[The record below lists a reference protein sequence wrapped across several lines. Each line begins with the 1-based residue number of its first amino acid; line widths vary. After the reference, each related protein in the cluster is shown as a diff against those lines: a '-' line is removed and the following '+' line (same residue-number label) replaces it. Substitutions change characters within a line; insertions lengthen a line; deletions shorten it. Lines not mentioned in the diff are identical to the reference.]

1 MTSRN
6 FTEMNRS
13 RIYQLERGN
22 PDTKEHTSCV
32 QTYKLL
38 LPPKAQY
45 ATINLTNHMELKKK
59 EDQSVDVQSHIVQ
72 GTK

>member
-1 MTSRN
+1 MCVW
-6 FTEMNRS
+6 EMNRS
-13 RIYQLERGN
+13 RIYKLERGN
-22 PDTKEHTSCV
+22 PDTSCV
-32 QTYKLL
+32 KTHKLL

-59 EDQSVDVQSHIVQ
+59 EDQSVDVHSHIVQ

>member
-6 FTEMNRS
+6 YREMNRS
-13 RIYQLERGN
+13 KIYKLERGN
-22 PDTKEHTSCV
+22 PDPSCV

-45 ATINLTNHMELKKK
+45 ATIKLTNHMELKKK
-59 EDQSVDVQSHIVQ
+59 EDQSVDVHSHIVQ